1 MILTTTPRAEGRSGS
16 YEKIR
21 LTMSKMILFMAVLL
35 SFASCAQTSAIPF
48 EEVKNYFFRNN
59 AVIPGSP
66 LIDSSEQF
74 QELFGAA
81 AFMGKD
87 GLPTSIDFD
96 QEFVIAVVNPAT
108 DRMTELTPESLREEN
123 GELVFTYH
131 ETVGEQQTWTMQP
144 VLLVK
149 VDRKYKTDRVRLD
162 KRQ

>member
-1 MILTTTPRAEGRSGS
+1 MILTTTPHAEGHSGS
-16 YEKIR
+16 YKKIR
-21 LTMSKMILFMAVLL
+21 LTMSRTILLMVVLL
-35 SFASCAQTSAIPF
+35 SLASCAQSSAIPF
-48 EEVKNYFFRNN
+48 EEVNNYFFRNN
-59 AVIPGSP
+59 ADIPGNP

-96 QEFVIAVVNPAT
+96 REFVIAVVNPAT

-123 GELVFTYH
+123 GELVFTYL
-131 ETVGEQQTWTMQP
+131 ETIGEQQTWTMQP

-162 KRQ
+162 RKQ